1 MKKTY
6 RAMQIARP
14 GVLELVE
21 RETPQPGQAEVL
33 IEVEACGLCGAD
45 AADID
50 GARLEGALQLLRDV
64 PPGSLRAVPRPAL
77 RRVRSFAQGWP
88 RSTR

>member
-21 RETPQPGQAEVL
+21 RETPRPGQAEVL

-45 AADID
+45 AADVDSADPTLQPPRVPGREVVGRIAAM
-50 GARLEGALQLLRDV
+50 GAQV
-64 PPGSLRAVPRPAL
+64 PPPWYIGQ
-77 RRVRSFAQGWP
+77 RVGVG
-88 RSTR
+88 